1 MQIEIK
7 YSPSYSMAFATL
19 SAGETIKAEAGA
31 MVSQT
36 PGLQMETK
44 ADGGIMKGLKRSFLG
59 GESFFMNTFTATQE
73 GDQIGLA
80 PPLPGDMAHWP
91 LAGQTVYLQSGS
103 YVASSAGVE
112 VDTDW
117 GGAKTFFSGEGL
129 IVLKVSGTGDLVLS
143 SYGAIHSMDLAAGQ
157 SYIVDTGHMV
167 GWSDGVQYEV
177 HQVRWRLEEHA
188 ARRRGPDLQAH
199 RPRAHLPADPQ
210 PRGLHR
216 LARAPAAQALQ
227 QQQLT
232 RGRRST
238 TSGR

>member
-1 MQIEIK
+1 MQVEIK
-7 YSPSYSMAFATL
+7 YSPSYSMAFLTL
-19 SAGETIKAEAGA
+19 AAGEIVKAEAGA

-44 ADGGIMKGLKRSFLG
+44 AEGGIMKGLKRSFLG

-73 GDQIGLA
+73 GDQLGLA

-112 VDTDW
+112 VDTEW
-117 GGAKTFFSGEGL
+117 GGSKTFFSSEGL

-167 GWSDGVQYEV
+167 GWSEGVTYEV
-177 HQVRWRLEEHA
+177 TKSGGGWKSTLLGGEGLICKLT
-188 ARRRGPDLQAH
+188 GPGRIYLQT
-199 RPRAHLPADPQ
+199 RSPQDFLGWLIPQLPKP
-210 PRGLHR
+210 
-216 LARAPAAQALQ
+216 
-227 QQQLT
+227 
-232 RGRRST
+232 S
-238 TSGR
+238 SS